1 MGGFIAVVDDEPDIV
16 QLVSIHLRKAGFS
29 VEGFLDGGTLLKA
42 ISARIPDLIILD
54 LMLPGMDGFEVCR
67 TLKRDPLSSAI
78 PVIMLTAKNHEA
90 DKVEG
95 LDLGA
100 DDYMT
105 KPFSPKELVAR
116 VRAVLRR
123 AGHAEPEV
131 IAIGENLTIDPERF
145 EVRVKGQG
153 VTLTPVEFKIL
164 CLLAQNRGKVFTRDR
179 ILDHLWG
186 NEKAVLDRT
195 VDVHIKNLREK
206 LGAASDIIRNVRG
219 VGYKLQ
225 V

>member
-105 KPFSPKELVAR
+105 KPFSPKEA
-116 VRAVLRR
+116 
-123 AGHAEPEV
+123 
-131 IAIGENLTIDPERF
+131 T
-145 EVRVKGQG
+145 
-153 VTLTPVEFKIL
+153 
-164 CLLAQNRGKVFTRDR
+164 QNPK
-179 ILDHLWG
+179 
-186 NEKAVLDRT
+186 
-195 VDVHIKNLREK
+195 
-206 LGAASDIIRNVRG
+206 
-219 VGYKLQ
+219 
-225 V
+225 